1 MNDKAKRIIAIVLG
15 VIPSLMLLMSAA
27 MKFAQAEPV
36 VTGLTKA
43 GLGDKIMLIGVIELV
58 SVALFLIPKTWK
70 IGFLLVCGYLGGA
83 MSIEIAG
90 GQFPVAGVLLA
101 VCWVSAYLR
110 DRSMFVIG

>member
-1 MNDKAKRIIAIVLG
+1 MNDKTKRIIAIILG
-15 VIPSLMLLMSAA
+15 VVPSLMLLMSAA
-27 MKFAQAEPV
+27 MKFAKAEPV

-43 GLGDKIMLIGVIELV
+43 GLGDKILLIGVMELV

-90 GQFPVAGVLLA
+90 GQFPVAAVLLS

-110 DRSMFVIG
+110 DCSMFVIG